1 MWTFPLFLQNLEF
14 FLLTNKNFYTWKSFE
29 MFFQVYSVFP
39 KIGVKRTPK
48 MDGLYI
54 IENPYGLMDDLGGFH
69 PLFSETS

>member
-1 MWTFPLFLQNLEF
+1 
-14 FLLTNKNFYTWKSFE
+14 

-54 IENPYGLMDDLGGFH
+54 IENSYGLMDDLGGFH